1 MAETNLIFNCAIL
14 SRTNEQT
21 LLNQR
26 TKSLISEKKKNSCV
40 YSHNRKESRK
50 SSCPVRIK
58 DIKLNKLVKNDTFLK
73 YANIID
79 KPRVKTL
86 STDRSVAMVMCGLS
100 NTALN

>member
-1 MAETNLIFNCAIL
+1 MTEANLTFNCAIL
-14 SRTNEQT
+14 FRTNEQT

-26 TKSLISEKKKNSCV
+26 TKSLISEKNSCG

-50 SSCPVRIK
+50 SGCPVLIK
-58 DIKLNKLVKNDTFLK
+58 DIKLNKFVKNDTFLK
-73 YANIID
+73 YANIIN

>member
-1 MAETNLIFNCAIL
+1 MTEANLTFNCAIL

-26 TKSLISEKKKNSCV
+26 TKSLISEKNGCG

-50 SSCPVRIK
+50 SGCPVLIK
-58 DIKLNKLVKNDTFLK
+58 DIKLNKFVKNDNVCKT

-79 KPRVKTL
+79 KPSVKTL
-86 STDRSVAMVMCGLS
+86 STDRSVAMVMCGFS

>member
-1 MAETNLIFNCAIL
+1 MTEANLTFNCAIL

-26 TKSLISEKKKNSCV
+26 TKSLISEKNSCG

-50 SSCPVRIK
+50 SSCPVLIK
-58 DIKLNKLVKNDTFLK
+58 DIKLNKFVKNDTFLK

-86 STDRSVAMVMCGLS
+86 STDRSVAIVMCGLS